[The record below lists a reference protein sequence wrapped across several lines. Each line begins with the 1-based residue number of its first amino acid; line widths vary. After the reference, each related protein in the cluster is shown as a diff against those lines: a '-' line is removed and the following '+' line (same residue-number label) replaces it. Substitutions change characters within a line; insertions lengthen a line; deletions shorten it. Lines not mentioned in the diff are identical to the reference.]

1 MAFASASP
9 DLGKELDPGK
19 CNALH
24 IHLIEY
30 ACEELWALADDS
42 EDESAEQYDAQA
54 ELLMTCAEM
63 PPNPLLMTWLRER
76 LPTPVFDLVCEEA
89 RRVDWPYLQ
98 TASPACLTP
107 AAAEPMRLHQHWQQL
122 QEVIKDGCKLLQHGG
137 KLRRLSAENKRE
149 CDAQATALIAAVGEM
164 GHNDALL
171 EIGCRLRTPLAEV
184 VREWEFEIDWQK
196 EWGGRDER
204 RSKAAS
210 SGASSSSGAGDF

>member
-1 MAFASASP
+1 MASTSTSP
-9 DLGKELDPGK
+9 ALGEELDQGK

-89 RRVDWPYLQ
+89 RRVDWPYMQ
-98 TASPACLTP
+98 PESPTHLTP
-107 AAAEPMRLHQHWQQL
+107 AATEPMRLHQHWQQL
-122 QEVIKDGCKLLQHGG
+122 KEVIMDGCKLLQHGG
-137 KLRRLSAENKRE
+137 KLRRLSAENKKD
-149 CDAQATALIAAVGEM
+149 CGAQATALIAAVGEM

-171 EIGCRLRTPLAEV
+171 EISCQLRTPIAEV
-184 VREWEFEIDWQK
+184 AREWEFEIDWQK
-196 EWGGRDER
+196 EWGARDDR
-204 RSKAAS
+204 KSKAAS
-210 SGASSSSGAGDF
+210 SGASSSRGSQ

>member
-1 MAFASASP
+1 
-9 DLGKELDPGK
+9 
-19 CNALH
+19 
-24 IHLIEY
+24 
-30 ACEELWALADDS
+30 
-42 EDESAEQYDAQA
+42 
-54 ELLMTCAEM
+54 MTCAEM

-98 TASPACLTP
+98 TESPARLTP

-137 KLRRLSAENKRE
+137 KLRRLSAENKKE
-149 CDAQATALIAAVGEM
+149 CDAQATALMAAVGEM

-171 EIGCRLRTPLAEV
+171 EIGCRLRTPIAEV

-196 EWGGRDER
+196 EWGARDER
-204 RSKAAS
+204 RPRAPVAPAELVISDSVAV
-210 SGASSSSGAGDF
+210 